1 MMWVAFL
8 LLLLLPAFGQ
18 TPSPAASY
26 RRLGGPRRA
35 LTQFDLW
42 YPRGNLTFAGVVL
55 RVTPETVTVRTRHNG
70 VQTFVLRNDTFY
82 LGDGLQ
88 LDLSNLKKNTCVFI
102 RAGRNFE
109 EDLEAY
115 QIVWGSIV
123 RAAEPSY

>member
-1 MMWVAFL
+1 MMRVAFL

-18 TPSPAASY
+18 TPSRAGAYP
-26 RRLGGPRRA
+26 RPGEPRRV

-70 VQTFVLRNDTFY
+70 VQTFVLRKDTFY

-88 LDLSNLKKNTCVFI
+88 LELSNLKKNTCVFI
-102 RAGRNFE
+102 RAGKNFE

-123 RAAEPSY
+123 RVAERSY